1 MDHFEEATDMEKDRA
16 SMSRDTFACERCEDL
31 GTHVCYPELVDALFT
46 DEDLAIELWNCYCDF
61 GRIEG
66 LSEGEDSLE
75 AEEAPTEAKKPLRIK
90 KQVTKRRGE

>member
-31 GTHVCYPELVDALFT
+31 GTHVCYPELVDAIFS
-46 DEDLAIELWNCYCDF
+46 DEDLAIELWNAYCAF
-61 GRIEG
+61 GRI
-66 LSEGEDSLE
+66 EGEDSLE

-90 KQVTKRRGE
+90 KTVTKRRGE